1 MPISKEIIRE
11 FNYKTSRSGGKGGQ
25 HVNKVET
32 KVVANFNIAFSNL
45 LSDEEKAQLF
55 KTLKNKITGE
65 GTIQIV
71 CDDSRSQV
79 KNKAEATK
87 KLFQL
92 LNKGLVKPKKR
103 KATEIP
109 KAVKEKRIADKKF
122 TGEIK
127 KLRKKPDL

>member
-1 MPISKEIIRE
+1 MPITKEIIRE

-32 KVVANFNIAFSNL
+32 KVEANFNITFSNI
-45 LSDEEKAQLF
+45 LSEEDKAQLF

-65 GTIQIV
+65 GTIQVV
-71 CDDSRSQV
+71 CDDGRSQV
-79 KNKAEATK
+79 KNKAEATQ

-92 LNKGLVKPKKR
+92 INKGLIKPKKR
-103 KATEIP
+103 KVTEIP

-122 TGEIK
+122 TGEVK
-127 KLRKKPDL
+127 KLRKKPDV